1 MRSHTPTKLSR
12 NPEPRRNVSL
22 CSSGDA
28 MKRLPQCKTYGQ
40 EFVLDTAHHV
50 SMLERASEGLIPR
63 LGGGDAA
70 HDVLAVAYIEIEVG
84 EELLLG
90 QGVGRVDAEVGR
102 GPGRAHTRRT
112 AHFDAPPDAQAIG
125 QARLERGGHVE
136 IALALELRPEGVPQ
150 GGAGHLPGTGPR
162 GGIVGTGKVGT

>member
-90 QGVGRVDAEVGR
+90 QGVGRVDAEVGG
-102 GPGRAHTRRT
+102 GPGRTHTRST
-112 AHFDAPPDAQAIG
+112 AHLDAPPNAQAIG
-125 QARLERGGHVE
+125 QARLKRGGHVE
-136 IALALELRPEGVPQ
+136 ITLTLELLPEGFPQ
-150 GGAGHLPGTGPR
+150 RGARYLTGAGAR
-162 GGIVGTGKVGT
+162 DSIV